1 MKAME
6 NKNVFRPKRDNW
18 DKNIDSM
25 NRASYSQIEKAFF
38 CGMSWYMRYV
48 EKYKEEFSDNLAR
61 GSVYHSINEALYLE
75 AFNTNGA
82 SFEYEDDKL
91 VKIATDALDKAF
103 PENYSASG
111 LGEVEMIQAKNDIA
125 TYIPPLVAHYKQER
139 LMPISLKNADGEE
152 IPAIEIAIEC
162 PIEKYDG
169 TLRDDFYIYVKIDL
183 IAKNKEGKIIVLDH
197 KTAGRAYSDMKIKIA
212 QQLPIYAY
220 AAGMIFQE
228 LGIPYDNMVR
238 YDVITKTKEL
248 KIKIYEKTINATNSI
263 RALTYLN
270 AGCEMINKRALSF
283 CNSEMSC
290 NMCNYK
296 DKCSENMIS
305 FEKFNSY
312 ITGNNVI
319 TDNSNNIPQAS
330 DQPISELTVKPKNKK
345 KLKEEK
351 VVEAVIEQ
359 PKNEMT
365 KELATETKEDYFS
378 NLGF

>member
-1 MKAME
+1 ME
-6 NKNVFRPKRDNW
+6 NKNVFRPKRENW
-18 DKNIDSM
+18 DKNIDLM
-25 NRASYSQIEKAFF
+25 YKASYSQIEKAFF

-48 EKYKEEFSDNLAR
+48 EKYKEDFSDNLAR
-61 GSVYHSINEALYLE
+61 GSVYHSLNEALYLE
-75 AFNTNGA
+75 AYNTNGQ
-82 SFEYEDDKL
+82 SFDYDDEQL

-111 LGEVEMIQAKNDIA
+111 LGEIEMIQTKNDIA
-125 TYIPPLVAHYKQER
+125 TYIPVLVDHYKQER
-139 LMPISLKNADGEE
+139 LLPISLKNADGEDV
-152 IPAIEIAIEC
+152 PAIEIAIEC

-169 TLRDDFYIYVKIDL
+169 TLRNDFYIYVKIDL
-183 IAKNKEGKIIVLDH
+183 IAKNKEGKIVVLDH
-197 KTAGRAYSDMKIKIA
+197 KTAGRAYSDMKIKTA

-220 AAGMIFQE
+220 AAGMIFKE

-248 KIKIYEKTINATNSI
+248 KIKIYEKTINATNSV

-270 AGCEMINKRALSF
+270 AGCEIINKRALTF

-312 ITGNNVI
+312 ITENNVQDKQ
-319 TDNSNNIPQAS
+319 T
-330 DQPISELTVKPKNKK
+330 ETKPKSKK
-345 KLKEEK
+345 KQKDTKTTEI
-351 VVEAVIEQ
+351 VEAVVLEQ
-359 PKNEMT
+359 PKEKVEENKT
-365 KELATETKEDYFS
+365 DYFA